1 MPATA
6 SSADPRGRTSRTYR
20 LYGYMRDVR
29 LLELLEGQWNRASLT
44 QIEALG
50 YTRLDMSRWVAA
62 GRLRAVHEGVF
73 AGRPFLD
80 DERGRWKAATLTA
93 PESYLSHGSS
103 AALHPDP
110 GPHAPA

>member
-1 MPATA
+1 
-6 SSADPRGRTSRTYR
+6 
-20 LYGYMRDVR
+20 MRDVR

-110 GPHAPA
+110 WPSCSCVTRAASCHV

>member
-1 MPATA
+1 
-6 SSADPRGRTSRTYR
+6 
-20 LYGYMRDVR
+20 MRDVR
-29 LLELLEGQWNRASLT
+29 LLELLEGQWNRVSLT
-44 QIEALG
+44 QMQALG
-50 YTRLDMSRWVAA
+50 YTRREVSDRVLA
-62 GRLRAVHEGVF
+62 GRLRAVHQGVF